1 MKGLR
6 ARHGPEPAI
15 EWEREKREEG
25 TPTNHCSE
33 HLFRMQNIYW
43 HLKQL
48 GRMCCASKRYARTTE
63 EEHPRQTPTHL
74 TWGRTPWVYDELFFH
89 PGSLLR
95 DHHPSF
101 PTPSSCTDYGY
112 QGTRTSALA
121 AGVRTVRA
129 GCCCGRRGAA
139 TSEEFSGNLQWVPY
153 PEMAPVAAE
162 AGLYWSNASYVP
174 GIAQGVQEFKFC

>member
-1 MKGLR
+1 MGKGEEGGRDTNKQFLR
-6 ARHGPEPAI
+6 AFIQDAKYLLIPQAT
-15 EWEREKREEG
+15 G
-25 TPTNHCSE
+25 THMLC
-33 HLFRMQNIYW
+33 FQ
-43 HLKQL
+43 
-48 GRMCCASKRYARTTE
+48 RYAHTTE
-63 EEHPRQTPTHL
+63 EEHPQQTPTHL
-74 TWGRTPWVYDELFFH
+74 TWGRTPWVYDELFFY

-101 PTPSSCTDYGY
+101 PTHSWCIDYGD

-139 TSEEFSGNLQWVPY
+139 TSEELSANLQWVPY